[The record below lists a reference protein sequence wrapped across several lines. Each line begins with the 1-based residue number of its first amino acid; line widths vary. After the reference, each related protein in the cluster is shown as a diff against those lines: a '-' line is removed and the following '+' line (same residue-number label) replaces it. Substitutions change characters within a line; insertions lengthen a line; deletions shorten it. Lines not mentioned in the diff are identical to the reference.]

1 MADLEALVDDRLRAV
16 AEQYQLLRMATRTRT
31 GEPAWAQVELL
42 ERGIEIP
49 LAAEAH
55 GDGPI
60 DAALRAVVAALAIEA
75 RLVAF
80 SVEALSTGADALAEA
95 HVTVD
100 VGGRHH
106 TAEGVAHVAHRGRR
120 AGVPARP
127 LARPPR
133 RAARV
138 AAGQRATD
146 RMPPCA
152 SIPTV
157 TDLIGH
163 TPIVRFPHVQ
173 PAGGATAARQARVHE
188 PGRLD
193 QGPDRRADGRRRGAR
208 RAAASPAA
216 PSSSRPPATPASAS
230 RWSPRSA
237 ATGAC
242 S

>member
-1 MADLEALVDDRLRAV
+1 MTQPTDPQPAPGLARPTRGGRALDRASTRADFDDALARLGHVGLSALEAENAWDAFRELAEAKSQVTMADLEALVDDRLRAV

-95 HVTVD
+95 HVTVA

-106 TAEGVAHVAHRGRR
+106 TAEGVATSLTE
-120 AGVPARP
+120 AGV
-127 LARPPR
+127 
-133 RAARV
+133 RAFL
-138 AAGQRATD
+138 RAL
-146 RMPPCA
+146 
-152 SIPTV
+152 S
-157 TDLIGH
+157 H
-163 TPIVRFPHVQ
+163 
-173 PAGGATAARQARVHE
+173 
-188 PGRLD
+188 
-193 QGPDRRADGRRRGAR
+193 AR
-208 RAAASPAA
+208 RAERDA
-216 PSSSRPPATPASAS
+216 
-230 RWSPRSA
+230 
-237 ATGAC
+237 
-242 S
+242 